1 MKKILA
7 VTGLIILCLMSFAIY
22 KSRQNVIGKSDAAT
36 SIFIDKKNT
45 REITFWTLQMSD
57 FAPYMN
63 SVIKEFEVQNPDIKI
78 NWIDVPFSE
87 GEKRTLASVLSDNPP
102 DLINLNPD
110 FSALLAQKGALYE
123 IEEKDTEQF
132 VPSVINSLKYNN
144 KIYSLP
150 WYATSAVT
158 IYNKDLINRAN
169 VNVPKT
175 YTKMGQ
181 IARQIKSKTN
191 TYVWLPN
198 ISENDTMLKILN
210 KYGINSADTINTEKS
225 ADVFNFFKKLYVSGL
240 IPKETITQ
248 THREA
253 LEKYMSGNIVLF
265 QAGANFLNM
274 IKENAPSIYK
284 QTDVSMQL
292 TGELGQYDFSLMN
305 FIIPQRAKNKEAA
318 LKFALF
324 LTNEKNQLELAKLT
338 NIIAVNK
345 KALKN
350 DFYTKYDEKDLMSK
364 ARFISAKQLYK
375 IEPVLKSEQNQK
387 EINTLI
393 NTAVQEVLLN
403 KAETLTILDRV
414 SKNWKLLNNSSKIRQ
429 TKAYQT
435 SSDY

>member
-1 MKKILA
+1 
-7 VTGLIILCLMSFAIY
+7 
-22 KSRQNVIGKSDAAT
+22 
-36 SIFIDKKNT
+36 
-45 REITFWTLQMSD
+45 
-57 FAPYMN
+57 
-63 SVIKEFEVQNPDIKI
+63 
-78 NWIDVPFSE
+78 
-87 GEKRTLASVLSDNPP
+87 
-102 DLINLNPD
+102 
-110 FSALLAQKGALYE
+110 
-123 IEEKDTEQF
+123 
-132 VPSVINSLKYNN
+132 
-144 KIYSLP
+144 
-150 WYATSAVT
+150 
-158 IYNKDLINRAN
+158 
-169 VNVPKT
+169 
-175 YTKMGQ
+175 
-181 IARQIKSKTN
+181 
-191 TYVWLPN
+191 
-198 ISENDTMLKILN
+198 
-210 KYGINSADTINTEKS
+210 GINSADTINTEKS

-364 ARFISAKQLYK
+364 A
-375 IEPVLKSEQNQK
+375 
-387 EINTLI
+387 
-393 NTAVQEVLLN
+393 
-403 KAETLTILDRV
+403 
-414 SKNWKLLNNSSKIRQ
+414 
-429 TKAYQT
+429 
-435 SSDY
+435 